1 MKIINI
7 FTKTANAD
15 GNVYA
20 DTYGKYLGS
29 IYYEG
34 SYAHSNLDNIVTTKI
49 DTLIDYVDN
58 NAVFKAEEN
67 TALNNSWRVV
77 TIEEL
82 SNEDIIDK
90 NIIQDYDGIMNI
102 VDSKNV
108 MYQTAERNNIILSIE
123 NNDANATEMSNKDF
137 TVRLVPYGATLNNS
151 DLTYGYTTFMNMN
164 MTRSIDAE
172 INDSDASFDNIAEI
186 VKLENTAG
194 RRDVTTIAG
203 NADPKLGEFAV
214 SLTERDSSATEL
226 ITFTPPTGMN
236 ARTILT
242 LQIALATVA
251 GLAIVAIGIV
261 VIKKKILK

>member
-1 MKIINI
+1 
-7 FTKTANAD
+7 
-15 GNVYA
+15 
-20 DTYGKYLGS
+20 
-29 IYYEG
+29 
-34 SYAHSNLDNIVTTKI
+34 
-49 DTLIDYVDN
+49 
-58 NAVFKAEEN
+58 
-67 TALNNSWRVV
+67 
-77 TIEEL
+77 
-82 SNEDIIDK
+82 
-90 NIIQDYDGIMNI
+90 
-102 VDSKNV
+102 
-108 MYQTAERNNIILSIE
+108 
-123 NNDANATEMSNKDF
+123 MSNKDF
-137 TVRLVPYGATLNNS
+137 TIRLVPYGATLNNS
-151 DLTYGYTTFMNMN
+151 DLTYGYTTYMNMN

-203 NADPKLGEFAV
+203 NANPKLGEFAV